1 MSESVSRCPRST
13 RERAQVVQRG
23 LESID
28 DVLGAAV
35 LDPNEGPRAA
45 WTIEVTITGDRL
57 PAAAVQVLADQDCAV
72 LSTTLRAPDVT
83 QAAVAV

>member
-1 MSESVSRCPRST
+1 MSRPCPRTDREHAERT
-13 RERAQVVQRG
+13 RRQ
-23 LESID
+23 LEAID

-45 WTIEVTITGDRL
+45 WTIEATITGDRL

-72 LSTTLRAPDVT
+72 LSTTLRAPEVT
-83 QAAVAV
+83 RAVIVV

>member
-1 MSESVSRCPRST
+1 MSLCPRST
-13 RERAQVVQRG
+13 RERAEVVKRQ
-23 LESID
+23 LEAID

-45 WTIEVTITGDRL
+45 WTIEATITGDRL
-57 PAAAVQVLADQDCAV
+57 PAAAVQVLADQDCGV

-83 QAAVAV
+83 RAVLGL